1 MEPRTNS
8 PEAHEPRGARALRLA
23 WSEAPARL
31 AAHAQSLGPATR
43 LAGAGTAESRVVIGI
58 TGPVGAG
65 KSTLAAM
72 ISRCI
77 LATDNYLPDYE
88 LVPEAERDEARHADG
103 AALAQ
108 NIADLRAGRVARVPR
123 WSFQTHRREG
133 FTQVE
138 PAEIIIVEGI
148 HALAPHALPLLDIA
162 VFVEAPRDVRWRRW
176 EVLESTGK
184 RGWGVEKA
192 RTFFGEVAEPTFE
205 KHAALYRA
213 MAHVVVE
220 NGAGVSAE

>member
-1 MEPRTNS
+1 M
-8 PEAHEPRGARALRLA
+8 LRLA

-31 AAHAQSLGPATR
+31 VDHART
-43 LAGAGTAESRVVIGI
+43 LAVARGMQGVDGAEGARIVIGI

-65 KSTLAAM
+65 KSTLAAKV
-72 ISRCI
+72 SRCV

-88 LVPEAERDEARHADG
+88 QVPEAERDEARHADG
-103 AALAQ
+103 ASLAQ
-108 NIADLRAGRVARVPR
+108 NIADLRAGRVAHVPR

-133 FTQVE
+133 FFRVE
-138 PAEIIIVEGI
+138 PAGIIVVEGI
-148 HALAPHALPLLDIA
+148 HALAAHALPLLDLA

-176 EVLESTGK
+176 EVLESTGQ

-205 KHAALYRA
+205 KHAAAYRA

-220 NGAGVSAE
+220 NGEEGPRH